1 MKGNIQLHIELE
13 GIEPKIW
20 RRVVVPSIITLDRLH
35 DVIQIVMGWSDT
47 HQHEF
52 LIASQRFT
60 DMLES
65 DGNGKCEEES
75 LFRLGSLLDK
85 KVMELTYLYDFGDEW
100 THRVKVEKTGLEDDE
115 EWGNLY
121 CIEGWGNCPPE
132 DVGGVPGFEE
142 FCEAVSNKKHP
153 EHETMKAWYG
163 DDFERDLFDCDEVN
177 LGLLFFLRWSKDRSL
192 PWYE

>member
-1 MKGNIQLHIELE
+1 MKGNIQIHIELE
-13 GIEPKIW
+13 GVEPKIW
-20 RRVVVPSIITLDRLH
+20 RRIVVPSIISLDRLH
-35 DVIQIVMGWSDT
+35 DVLQIVMGWSDT

-52 LIASQRFT
+52 VIANQRFT
-60 DMLES
+60 DLLES
-65 DGNGKCEEES
+65 EGNGKCQEEG

-85 KVMELTYLYDFGDEW
+85 KGMEFTYLYDFGDEW
-100 THRVKVEKTGLEDDE
+100 SHRIKIEKTGLEDDE

-121 CIEGWGNCPPE
+121 CLEGWGNCPPE

-142 FCEAVSNKKHP
+142 FCEALSNKKHP

-163 DDFERDLFDCDEVN
+163 DDFERDIFDCDEVN